1 MLESRTLKIEQ
12 EDLKKNL
19 YHQNSKKSVNDLN
32 NELDTAERKINELEY
47 RSGKLT
53 YIYYNKNKEREI
65 WKGNVGYLCKT
76 LWQVSLQH
84 P

>member
-65 WKGNVGYLCKT
+65 
-76 LWQVSLQH
+76 
-84 P
+84 